1 MPVISSREC
10 FSPSYPI
17 VDPPDTSRAARSGT
31 VRAGKMGS
39 AREKAQRAVVLPEA
53 YPQSSEPIYF
63 RSDGHFDDSR
73 THIASVPKARA
84 ELAFNVIQ

>member
-1 MPVISSREC
+1 
-10 FSPSYPI
+10 
-17 VDPPDTSRAARSGT
+17 
-31 VRAGKMGS
+31 MGS

-63 RSDGHFDDSR
+63 RGDGHFDDSR
-73 THIASVPKARA
+73 THIASVLKARA